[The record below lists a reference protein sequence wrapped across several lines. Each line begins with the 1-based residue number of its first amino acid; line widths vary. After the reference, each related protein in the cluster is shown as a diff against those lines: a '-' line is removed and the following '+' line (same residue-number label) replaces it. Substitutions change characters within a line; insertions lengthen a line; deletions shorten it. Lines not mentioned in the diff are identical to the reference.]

1 MNLIGAG
8 INYYSSEEETRKQNS
23 LSISD
28 FGGLNLAVQFMF

>member
-8 INYYSSEEETRKQNS
+8 INYYSSEEQNS